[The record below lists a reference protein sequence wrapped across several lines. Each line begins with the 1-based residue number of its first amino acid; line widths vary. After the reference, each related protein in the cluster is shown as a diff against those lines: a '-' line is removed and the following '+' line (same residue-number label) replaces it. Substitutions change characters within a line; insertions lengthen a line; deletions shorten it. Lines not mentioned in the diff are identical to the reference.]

1 MRKHIQKILV
11 GALAVLVVAVAP
23 AGAHLNKKLKHL
35 IKHLNPVFLN
45 QNEKAADAQLLD
57 GIDSAE
63 FLRADATAA
72 DSDLLDGM
80 DSSAFLPAG
89 GTAADSDLLDGMD
102 SGAFQ
107 RSFVRTV
114 IVDTAAELIAAV
126 GSASPNTMI
135 QLEPGTFNVGTTMLS
150 VPSGVTLQGAGIR
163 TLIVGAGSADPN
175 HAVLA
180 AGGNTEIRSLVILN
194 TGNQP
199 FAVAARIQ
207 ANARLFDVNAQ
218 AQNGT
223 TESVAID
230 AVTGGGSVVPLL
242 RQVGAFTLGAPSAEA
257 IAMRA
262 AGVNVHVVDSIL
274 QAFQG
279 SGGTG
284 TAFRGIGGLHRI
296 ERSILFGDTA
306 AVNVTNGG
314 QARVALTRLEGTI
327 FGAVCF
333 DVYDDDFAPVTCA

>member
-1 MRKHIQKILV
+1 M
-11 GALAVLVVAVAP
+11 
-23 AGAHLNKKLKHL
+23 
-35 IKHLNPVFLN
+35 FLN
-45 QNEKAADAQLLD
+45 QNEKATDAQLLN
-57 GIDSAE
+57 GIDSAG
-63 FLRADATAA
+63 FLRVDA
-72 DSDLLDGM
+72 
-80 DSSAFLPAG
+80 
-89 GTAADSDLLDGMD
+89 TAADSDLLDGMD

-107 RSFVRTV
+107 RSYVRTV
-114 IVDTAAELIAAV
+114 VVDTAAELIAAV

-135 QLEPGTFNVGTTMLS
+135 QLEPGTFNVGATMLS
-150 VPSGVTLQGAGIR
+150 IPSGVTVQGAGIR

-175 HAVLA
+175 HAVVA
-180 AGGNTEIRSLVILN
+180 AGGSTEIRSLTILN

-207 ANARLFDVNAQ
+207 GNARLFDVNVQ

-230 AVTGGGSVVPLL
+230 AVTGGGSAVPLL
-242 RQVGAFTLGAPSAEA
+242 RQVGAFTLGAPNAESV
-257 IAMRA
+257 AMRA
-262 AGVNVHVVDSIL
+262 GGVNVHVIDSIL

-284 TAFRGIGGLHRI
+284 TAFRGLSGLHKI

-306 AVNVTNGG
+306 AVNVTGGG
-314 QARVALTRLEGTI
+314 QANVALTRLEGTT

-333 DVYDDDFAPVTCA
+333 DVYDDDFTPVTCA